1 MYRDESCR
9 LRFSDTIGESA
20 IIRILQFKCCGALR
34 FEDWLVSEWHKDEEV
49 LKNGS
54 VVPDSCCKT
63 PTFLCGKRDHPS
75 NIQYTVGLS

>member
-1 MYRDESCR
+1 
-9 LRFSDTIGESA
+9 
-20 IIRILQFKCCGALR
+20 
-34 FEDWLVSEWHKDEEV
+34 VSEWHKDEDV

-75 NIQYTVGLS
+75 NIQYTVGIAFLSLSSSFRLSSYQTPILT